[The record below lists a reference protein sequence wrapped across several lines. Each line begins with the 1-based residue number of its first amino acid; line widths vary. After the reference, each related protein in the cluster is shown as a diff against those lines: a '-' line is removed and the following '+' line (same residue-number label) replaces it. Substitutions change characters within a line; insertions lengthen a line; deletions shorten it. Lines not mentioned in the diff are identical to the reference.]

1 MKRKY
6 ESLVRRAEDMGIEY
20 VRDLGEIVGL
30 TPQSISSRLNG
41 RSGWQP
47 DEVVKLCQALD
58 IPQEEVGKYFYPE
71 LENREKE
78 KTIHFD
84 RSALAL

>member
-6 ESLVRRAEDMGIEY
+6 EALVRRAEDMGIEY
-20 VRDLGEIVGL
+20 IRDLGEIVGL
-30 TPQSISSRLNG
+30 TPQSFSSRING

-47 DEVVKLCQALD
+47 DEVVKLCRALD

-71 LENREKE
+71 LEKREKE

-84 RSALAL
+84 RSAIAL